1 MSNAIEKILVVGLG
15 NVGSLVG
22 TLLQRSGFEI
32 TGADARPVEA
42 LSFPSEVFD
51 ISDSAALSKA
61 LEGCQGVVSCLPY
74 NFNLSVAQAA
84 FERGVHY
91 FDLTED
97 VPTTKAII
105 EMATDAKSVLAPQ
118 CGLAPGYIGIVGG
131 DLARQFD
138 SVRSIELRVGALPR
152 NPQGSFGYSVT
163 WSAVGVINEYL
174 NDCEVI
180 SRGKRALV
188 PPLDALETI
197 DINDVQLEA
206 FTTSGGLGTMCD
218 TWDGKVETLDYKTMR
233 YPGHCEKMSS
243 FLQEQRKKLVSIEEA
258 AQILTAACPP
268 VSEDVVFT
276 HVAVEGQIDGEM
288 RREER
293 SGEFGPLK
301 VGDIEWRAISWTTAC
316 SVAAVVEMVSSG
328 ALPARGF
335 IKQEEIPLDE
345 YLATAN
351 GGLYLS

>member
-1 MSNAIEKILVVGLG
+1 M
-15 NVGSLVG
+15 
-22 TLLQRSGFEI
+22 
-32 TGADARPVEA
+32 
-42 LSFPSEVFD
+42 
-51 ISDSAALSKA
+51 
-61 LEGCQGVVSCLPY
+61 
-74 NFNLSVAQAA
+74 
-84 FERGVHY
+84 
-91 FDLTED
+91 
-97 VPTTKAII
+97 
-105 EMATDAKSVLAPQ
+105 
-118 CGLAPGYIGIVGG
+118 
-131 DLARQFD
+131 
-138 SVRSIELRVGALPR
+138 
-152 NPQGSFGYSVT
+152 
-163 WSAVGVINEYL
+163 INEYL

-197 DINDVQLEA
+197 DINGVQLEA

-233 YPGHCEKMSS
+233 YPGQCEKMSS
-243 FLQEQRKKLVSIEEA
+243 FLQEQRKMHVSIEEA

-293 SGEFGPLK
+293 SGEFGPIK